1 MLICSFFSCFSP
13 YFLSRLA
20 HNFIQK
26 SPHSLSKCLGSS
38 TVYQGFCQVQGTY
51 KAELDRVPCPRGSY
65 RSGGQYKVT
74 RVECDKCCH
83 WVFRMFR
90 MSGPFLVCCVT
101 QVCLA
106 FIPNHPFHET
116 LFHAFRFQC
125 MCLVFLLPNPL
136 VDSCSVLCSTL
147 KRMSALFTPFHEGH
161 IDWTTGLKTF

>member
-13 YFLSRLA
+13 YFLSRRA

-26 SPHSLSKCLGSS
+26 SLRSLSKYLGSS

-51 KAELDRVPCPRGSY
+51 KAELDRVPCTRGSH

-116 LFHAFRFQC
+116 LFHAFRFQY

-136 VDSCSVLCSTL
+136 IDSCSVLCSTL
-147 KRMSALFTPFHEGH
+147 KLMSALFTPFHEGH

>member
-1 MLICSFFSCFSP
+1 MNVNLFFL
-13 YFLSRLA
+13 FLLFTLFPLQASTQLYSE
-20 HNFIQK
+20 IT
-26 SPHSLSKCLGSS
+26 SLSKCLGSS

-51 KAELDRVPCPRGSY
+51 KAELDRVPGPWGSY

-106 FIPNHPFHET
+106 FIPNHPFPET
-116 LFHAFRFQC
+116 LFHAFRFQY
-125 MCLVFLLPNPL
+125 MCFCCPTHSLTVAPFHAPHG
-136 VDSCSVLCSTL
+136 SWCLCSSLLSL
-147 KRMSALFTPFHEGH
+147 KV
-161 IDWTTGLKTF
+161 I